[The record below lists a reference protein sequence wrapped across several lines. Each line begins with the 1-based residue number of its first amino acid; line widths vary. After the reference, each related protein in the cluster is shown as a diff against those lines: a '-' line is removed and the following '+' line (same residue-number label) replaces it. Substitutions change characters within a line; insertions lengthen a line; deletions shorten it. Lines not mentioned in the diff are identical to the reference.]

1 MMINVSVM
9 NLIAALLIGS
19 GSSASV
25 PVIRLADL
33 EQRLRNGGDTTYVV
47 NFWATWC
54 KPCIA
59 ELPAF
64 DKLARSVKGQAVR
77 VILVSLDDPRELTS
91 KVEPFVR
98 KKGLLPDVVLMDE
111 AKPHEWIDKIDPEWS
126 GAIPATLLVQT
137 STGKR
142 AFFEQEFSY
151 EQLNTTIA
159 NFISSAP

>member
-1 MMINVSVM
+1 MVLSLTLWLVTT
-9 NLIAALLIGS
+9 A
-19 GSSASV
+19 SSI
-25 PVIRLADL
+25 PVIGLAEL
-33 EQRLRNGGDTTYVV
+33 EQRLQQGGDTTYVV

-64 DKLARSVKGQAVR
+64 DKLARSVRGQAVR

-98 KKGLLPDVVLMDE
+98 KKGLLPDVVVLDE
-111 AKPHEWIDKIDPEWS
+111 AKPHDWIDKVDPEWS
-126 GAIPATLLVQT
+126 GAIPATLIVQT

-142 AFFEQEFSY
+142 QFFEQEFSY
-151 EQLNTTIA
+151 EQLTTTLEH
-159 NFISSAP
+159 FLSKAP